1 MKTSR
6 RSLLTVSFSG
16 LTLALLSRPL
26 TGVVWGA
33 ENTAGEPEKFL
44 AEFAMKAF
52 EQLGELLEEGFDVP
66 AISRFVLG
74 RYWRTASD
82 EEKSTFV
89 TLFREYLSQRFAPLF
104 GDYDGKGLII
114 KRITANSKNPSI
126 SWVSSELPLPDGKI
140 LNVDWRI
147 QDGDYDILDIKT
159 EQISLVITLREEFA
173 SVVQQQGSITG
184 LNNQLRH
191 QLDKGAFRP
200 KS

>member
-1 MKTSR
+1 M
-6 RSLLTVSFSG
+6 
-16 LTLALLSRPL
+16 
-26 TGVVWGA
+26 VWGA

-52 EQLGELLEEGFDVP
+52 EQLGNKSLGDQERESRFGELLEEGFDVP

-147 QDGDYDILDIKT
+147 HHDSKDGDYDILDIKT